1 MEEYFKFGLRHIRI
15 FTKLQINSLQEFVTT
30 AEKKLNIFI
39 FNRVYREKELA
50 ITLTAEVG

>member
-1 MEEYFKFGLRHIRI
+1 MEQYFKFGLRHIRI

-39 FNRVYREKELA
+39 FNRVSREKELA